1 MYTKEKNTEKSKLT
15 DNAEKINCEACYEPC
30 IFELKDSVHTFNI
43 GLLDIL
49 KCIKFAEDEG
59 IVPKYLKNG
68 GSLFHSNSV
77 ISMRN
82 GNEMNVLK

>member
-15 DNAEKINCEACYEPC
+15 DNVERINCEACYEPC

-59 IVPKYLKNG
+59 IVPKLPEEWW
-68 GSLFHSNSV
+68 
-77 ISMRN
+77 ISISQQFGYFDEER
-82 GNEMNVLK
+82 

>member
-15 DNAEKINCEACYEPC
+15 DNAERINCEACYEPC

-59 IVPKYLKNG
+59 MVWASFYVG

>member
-43 GLLDIL
+43 GLLERFEIKVKLSLTAAIFLYRSVSVYGCNSRSSDI
-49 KCIKFAEDEG
+49 
-59 IVPKYLKNG
+59 
-68 GSLFHSNSV
+68 
-77 ISMRN
+77 
-82 GNEMNVLK
+82 